1 MLLNSLLVSDDDND
15 YLRTI
20 VKIPCYPLLAFLEH
34 TESDADSGLG
44 SQRDPSVSST
54 TTFRTSSHTDEGKPH
69 YLPLQSKERAYS
81 VASDSSSGHSG
92 ASPTLQGQFVTQS
105 EARRIVLKMLAMS
118 STHTKMKIALSDTR
132 TIALL
137 TDYLSDVSQENR
149 TNAVITLANIAQNIN
164 SHDFLCQIGLVDK
177 LRGLLTNGPRL
188 RYQAIRTLV
197 YLGKL
202 QLSGSNLFESS
213 SHGGYE
219 PDVVIRTVDD
229 NGHTYVR

>member
-34 TESDADSGLG
+34 TESDTDSGLG
-44 SQRDPSVSST
+44 SQRDPSFSST
-54 TTFRTSSHTDEGKPH
+54 TTFQTSHTDESKPH
-69 YLPLQSKERAYS
+69 YLPFQTKERAYS

-118 STHTKMKIALSDTR
+118 SMHTKMKIALSDTR
-132 TIALL
+132 TIGLL
-137 TDYLSDVSQENR
+137 TDYVSDVSQENR
-149 TNAVITLANIAQNIN
+149 INAVITLANIAQNIS

-177 LRGLLTNGPRL
+177 LRGLLTHGPRL

-202 QLSGSNLFESS
+202 QLSGCNLFESS

-219 PDVVIRTVDD
+219 PDIVIRTVDD